1 MGRYDSITNSRTPST
16 GTFFGGDVDAPFTGN
31 TSGNEGIFGTP
42 VFVDHTNASG
52 VTEKKGA
59 NKYKPG
65 SADDGFGVEAVNEI
79 PAFAGYFG
87 QKTKEQKKREAE
99 EAAKRAE
106 LDSYLAGQLPA
117 YAQADT
123 DYANDY
129 RDNTA
134 DIRKLMDDYLAQFQK
149 TMQGSIASSE
159 QARDSY
165 TDSWLGTDG
174 RQGTKAQMEAN
185 ADSAMTIEERDDPN
199 NKVAMAYRESY
210 EKDAQAARQ
219 QGQQDY
225 GVLSALGA
233 QAAQGQFGMSGPM
246 TAGSMGQIYA
256 QNQNQAGEAYAK
268 AQQRMYDLQQQ
279 GRKEGEEQ
287 TDLSYKYGQAAIQDL
302 LKGNQGYSSSINAS
316 NNTIG
321 SLGGLLKTGQDSTQQ
336 YYTDREDDYAGIL
349 HTNSTNQLGR
359 EGGLKVGQYDYLK
372 EKNQEASGRE
382 AADQRSRDQLLAMIV
397 SMMAGGAGGGAAA
410 AGAAQNRPSGAVSGA
425 A

>member
-1 MGRYDSITNSRTPST
+1 MGLTNNKTP
-16 GTFFGGDVDAPFTGN
+16 GFGSA
-31 TSGNEGIFGTP
+31 TSGSNPFSGETGDNYGVFGTP
-42 VFVDHTNASG
+42 LFTDHANASA
-52 VTEKKGA
+52 VTEKKGG

-87 QKTKEQKKREAE
+87 QKTKEQKRREAE
-99 EAAKRAE
+99 EAQKRAE

-123 DYANDY
+123 DYANSY
-129 RDNTA
+129 RENTD
-134 DIRKLMDDYLAQFQK
+134 DIKKMMDEYLAQFRE
-149 TMQGSIASSE
+149 TMQGSISSSE

-165 TDSWLGTDG
+165 TDSWLGKDG
-174 RQGTKAQMEAN
+174 KGGTQAQMQSN
-185 ADSAMTIEERDDPN
+185 ADSAMTLDERDDPN
-199 NKVAMAYRESY
+199 NKVAMAFRESY
-210 EKDAQAARQ
+210 NADAQLARQ

-246 TAGSMGQIYA
+246 TSGNMGQIYA
-256 QNQNQAGEAYAK
+256 QNQNQAGEAYAR
-268 AQQRMYDLQQQ
+268 AQARMYDLQQQ
-279 GRKEGEEQ
+279 GRKQGEEQ
-287 TDLSYKYGQAAIQDL
+287 TTLSYEAGQKAIQDL
-302 LKGNQGYSSSINAS
+302 LKGNQGYSSSTDAS
-316 NNTIG
+316 NKTIG
-321 SLGGLLKTGQDSTQQ
+321 SLSGLLKSGSDSTQQ

-372 EKNQEASGRE
+372 EKNQATSGKE
-382 AADQRSRDQLLAMIV
+382 AADQQSRNQLLAMIV
-397 SMMAGGAGGGAAA
+397 SLMAGGAGGGAAA
-410 AGAAQNRPSGAVSGA
+410 AGAAQNKPSGAASGAVSGA